1 MGEYPHTQRF
11 RDRCLKSKH
20 KSIRLKK
27 EKKQMT
33 RLNFVTEAYPK
44 ERKIALPFAALFII
58 ILKWYV
64 L

>member
-1 MGEYPHTQRF
+1 
-11 RDRCLKSKH
+11 
-20 KSIRLKK
+20 
-27 EKKQMT
+27 MT